1 MVILVAEQEH
11 VFWQLDNKHDDM
23 LDKKEKISEVMNLI
37 GYGLAKF
44 DNDFAREFGQPTKSA
59 FARFVV
65 ALGLVNTTKAVSNRM
80 DSFDPYFDNG
90 RKGWFQRN
98 QREHIKLF
106 IDSLFGKEDVHGFA
120 NIVKLYI
127 KDIDSDITLVT
138 ENLSPVQK
146 SRFKQL
152 QETGNEAEFYFINNY
167 KSIPIFETGILEDA
181 RLWGDGYDF
190 QVQCNSSYF
199 LAEVKGVRKSQG
211 AIRMTHNEYNK
222 ALEYKNDYVLVVV
235 SNLERIP
242 KLAYIENPIAKLCL
256 TPKEQTATQVNYY
269 SENVVW

>member
-11 VFWQLDNKHDDM
+11 LFWQLDNKHDDM

-44 DNDFAREFGQPTKSA
+44 DNDFAREFGQSTKSA
-59 FARFVV
+59 FARFIVS
-65 ALGLVNTTKAVSNRM
+65 LGLANTTKAVSNRM

-106 IDSLFGKEDVHGFA
+106 IDSLFGKEDVHSFA

-127 KDIDSDITLVT
+127 KELGNGGSFIADELTPT
-138 ENLSPVQK
+138 QK

-152 QETGNEAEFYFINNY
+152 QETGKEAEFFFMSNY
-167 KSIPIFETGILEDA
+167 KTIPLFEDGVLEDA

-190 QVQCNSSYF
+190 QIKCNNTYF
-199 LAEVKGVRKSQG
+199 LTEIKGVRSTTG
-211 AIRMTHNEYNK
+211 SIRLTQNEYSK
-222 ALEYKNDYVLVVV
+222 AVEYEDDYILVVV
-235 SNLERIP
+235 SNLMSTP
-242 KLAYIENPIAKLCL
+242 KLNCVGNPVKNLLLISR
-256 TPKEQTATQVNYY
+256 EQTSTQVNYY
-269 SENVVW
+269 SDNLKW